1 MRIRRKTS
9 ELPQARVN
17 VRDQV
22 TLGFSF
28 ESDWLRIEKLL
39 STNFFLNDSS
49 SKLLDGLLKL

>member
-22 TLGFSF
+22 TLCFSF
-28 ESDWLRIEKLL
+28 ESDWLRIGKLL
-39 STNFFLNDSS
+39 PTNFFLNDSS

>member
-9 ELPQARVN
+9 ELPQERVN

-39 STNFFLNDSS
+39 STNFF
-49 SKLLDGLLKL
+49 

>member
-9 ELPQARVN
+9 ELPRARLN

-22 TLGFSF
+22 MLGFSF

-39 STNFFLNDSS
+39 PTNFFEMI
-49 SKLLDGLLKL
+49 LLVNFWMDF

>member
-9 ELPQARVN
+9 ELPLARVN
-17 VRDQV
+17 VCDQV

-39 STNFFLNDSS
+39 STNFFEMI
-49 SKLLDGLLKL
+49 LLVNFWMDF

>member
-9 ELPQARVN
+9 ELPQVRVN

-28 ESDWLRIEKLL
+28 GSDWLRIEKLL
-39 STNFFLNDSS
+39 PTNFFLNDSS

>member
-9 ELPQARVN
+9 ELPQVRVN

-39 STNFFLNDSS
+39 STNFFEII
-49 SKLLDGLLKL
+49 LLVNFWMDF

>member
-17 VRDQV
+17 VRDQL

-39 STNFFLNDSS
+39 STNFFFEMI
-49 SKLLDGLLKL
+49 LLVNFWMDF